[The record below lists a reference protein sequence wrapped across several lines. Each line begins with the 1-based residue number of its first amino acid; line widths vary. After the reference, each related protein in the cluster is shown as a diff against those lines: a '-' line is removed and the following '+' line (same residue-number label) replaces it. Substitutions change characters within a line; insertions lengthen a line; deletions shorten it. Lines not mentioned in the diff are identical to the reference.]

1 VVLCGLVAAC
11 SSPLDGELGAPPAES
26 SPSIVPPGGAMKL
39 AHAVYRPP
47 GDGPFPTIV
56 AFHGYGSNALDLL
69 SLAPFFLHGQ
79 ALVIAPQGP
88 DPVSAGPPGSG
99 APQGFGWFPLTLVR
113 PPTPLDV
120 AQAVTGAREFLDA
133 AVERYPVDRKRLV
146 VLGFSQGGVIAYA
159 LALSAPERFRALV
172 ALSSWLPDDLAN
184 ALPQVDRS
192 SLQTWI
198 AHGRHDEIIMVA
210 RGRSSAERVRAMG
223 APVTYREYD
232 MGHEV
237 SGPSLTELI
246 RWLDERLKP

>member
-1 VVLCGLVAAC
+1 
-11 SSPLDGELGAPPAES
+11 
-26 SPSIVPPGGAMKL
+26 MKL
-39 AHAVYRPP
+39 AHAVHRPP

-120 AQAVTGAREFLDA
+120 AQAVTAAREFLDA

-159 LALSAPERFRALV
+159 LALAAPERFRALV

-192 SLQTWI
+192 NLQTWI
-198 AHGRHDEIIMVA
+198 AHGRQDEIIMVA

-237 SGPSLTELI
+237 NPQSLTDLV
-246 RWLDERLKP
+246 RWLDDKLKP